1 MNNKDI
7 YLIGEAYKK
16 QVLEASKSE
25 LAMPVIKDAVLK
37 DLNKQLEYRMPGLVN
52 IAKNSKFSN
61 AKNYL
66 KELIKARDQLTNEQD
81 NQRIFN
87 LIELIRDLSN
97 HFGLYI
103 KIPKAFEGLGTG
115 SLGKNFKYL
124 GSFGKDKGTLY

>member
-7 YLIGEAYKK
+7 FLIGEAYKK

-37 DLNKQLEYRMPGLVN
+37 DLNKQLEYRKGELQRIFKDSKNPS
-52 IAKNSKFSN
+52 AKNRV
-61 AKNYL
+61 

-87 LIELIRDLSN
+87 LIELIKDLSDY
-97 HFGLYI
+97 FGLYI

-115 SLGKNFKYL
+115 SLGKNYKHL
-124 GSFGKDKGTLY
+124 GSFGTDKGTIY

>member
-37 DLNKQLEYRMPGLVN
+37 DLNRQLEINKPKLQRLFTDPR
-52 IAKNSKFSN
+52 S
-61 AKNYL
+61 KNYV
-66 KELIKARDQLTNEQD
+66 KELIKARDQLKFEQD

-87 LIELIRDLSN
+87 LIEVIRDLSN
-97 HFGLYI
+97 HFGLYVR
-103 KIPKAFEGLGTG
+103 IPKAFEGLGAG

>member
-37 DLNKQLEYRMPGLVN
+37 DLNRQLEINKPKLQRLFTDPR
-52 IAKNSKFSN
+52 S
-61 AKNYL
+61 KNYV
-66 KELIKARDQLTNEQD
+66 KELIKARDQLKFEQD

-87 LIELIRDLSN
+87 LIEVIRDLSN
-97 HFGLYI
+97 HFGLYV